1 MQITEWAQRKSIVVM
16 SNRDSQC
23 IDTGFI
29 ATGKR
34 QRGNNYFTNN
44 EVEDDFLNTRG
55 ENSPISTQPN
65 LHFAQEPPPIQ
76 PSISASRREETQLNC
91 ASIVKKSDSAAT
103 HNESSSL
110 SAAVKTFEQLQGFS
124 KGDFVIAGTI
134 FVNNAGVREVFLSCN
149 EENKA
154 PWIKAMIDQHKAKQ
168 KRPWEELEQDANQN
182 QPQSKLARRISSM
195 GNRRK
200 RPWEELEQDANQNQP
215 QSKLVRLISSMEN
228 QPQSCQIQ
236 VGMIRIFKAR
246 SALRFA
252 FIMIGISKRQYD
264 IEEAVP
270 TLRTQT
276 LHIEEWPAHK
286 LVFANQVPQS
296 IYTGRNITDNDD
308 KPIQIQLIDINTG
321 RQCTNV
327 AGLNIKV
334 DIVVIDGD
342 LEQEGLDSDKFNS
355 KIVKRREGKR
365 PLLVGNTEVTFN
377 QQGVGT
383 TGDICFT
390 DNSSWLRSRK
400 FRLGACIDS
409 KRCGTNI
416 KIQEGLSEKFVVKDQ
431 RGLLYE
437 KHYPPMLNDKVWR
450 LEGIAKNGKYQ
461 QRLKE
466 KTIKSVQ
473 DFLKS
478 LNANPSVLKEIL
490 DMQPNA
496 WKKVVKHARTCR
508 MEPDLA
514 NLDNNADLP
523 KSPGLEPFTPN
534 PMPEFQQENME
545 VVMNVPVPTVDLLH
559 APEIQ
564 AQYMVRPISIGM
576 GMGQQRDPAA
586 RFGSDQMEYLHPIS
600 SLNGNNGPS
609 EAGEEM
615 PEQPSAGQG
624 MTMENDIYCNQ
635 GYHISIDDYISSDFS
650 HMTEIPG
657 LEFQISCSLPKNMGM
672 GNQVAPES
680 NTSFNGN
687 NEPISSNLHADEIF
701 DGLSEQSTA
710 IPNSVWIESY
720 QWDL

>member
-1 MQITEWAQRKSIVVM
+1 M
-16 SNRDSQC
+16 C
-23 IDTGFI
+23 
-29 ATGKR
+29 

-44 EVEDDFLNTRG
+44 EVEDDFLNTQG

-76 PSISASRREETQLNC
+76 PSISASRREETQLIC
-91 ASIVKKSDSAAT
+91 ASIEKKSDRTAI
-103 HNESSSL
+103 HNDEFSV
-110 SAAVKTFEQLQGFS
+110 SAAVKTFQQLQGFS
-124 KGDFVIAGTI
+124 KGDIVFAITMFI
-134 FVNNAGVREVFLSCN
+134 DNARVREAFLSCN
-149 EENKA
+149 EETRA
-154 PWIKAMIDQHKAKQ
+154 PLIKAIIDQHKPKQ

-308 KPIQIQLIDINTG
+308 KPIQIQLIEINTG

-342 LEQEGLDSDKFNS
+342 LEQEGLDSDKFSS
-355 KIVKRREGKR
+355 KIVKQREGKR

-383 TGDICFT
+383 IGDICFT
-390 DNSSWLRSRK
+390 DNSKWLRSGK
-400 FRLGACIDS
+400 FLLGACIDS
-409 KRCGTNI
+409 ERCGTII
-416 KIQEGLSEKFVVKDQ
+416 KIQEGLSEKFAVKDH
-431 RGLLYE
+431 RGELYE
-437 KHYPPMLNDKVWR
+437 KHYPPMLTDDVWR
-450 LEGIAKNGKYQ
+450 LEGIAKNGTYHQ
-461 QRLKE
+461 SLKE
-466 KTIKSVQ
+466 KDINSVQ

-478 LNANPSVLKEIL
+478 LNENPSVLKVEIMK
-490 DMQPNA
+490 MQTSDWNN
-496 WKKVVKHARTCR
+496 VVKHAQTCR
-508 MEPDLA
+508 MEPDHA
-514 NLDNNADLP
+514 NLENNADLP
-523 KSPGLEPFTPN
+523 KIPGLESCTPPN
-534 PMPEFQQENME
+534 PMPEFQPKN
-545 VVMNVPVPTVDLLH
+545 
-559 APEIQ
+559 
-564 AQYMVRPISIGM
+564 M
-576 GMGQQRDPAA
+576 GMEQQRDPATHF
-586 RFGSDQMEYLHPIS
+586 RSDQMEHLQPIS
-600 SLNGNNGPS
+600 SLNDNESLGG
-609 EAGEEM
+609 AFEEM
-615 PEQPSAGQG
+615 PEQPSTGQG
-624 MTMENDIYCNQ
+624 EEQRDHAVHFGSHQNENFKGMLEDT
-635 GYHISIDDYISSDFS
+635 
-650 HMTEIPG
+650 TEIPDLAG
-657 LEFQISCSLPKNMGM
+657 LEPPNL
-672 GNQVAPES
+672 AWLES
-680 NTSFNGN
+680 
-687 NEPISSNLHADEIF
+687 
-701 DGLSEQSTA
+701 
-710 IPNSVWIESY
+710 
-720 QWDL
+720 